1 MVTPNRPASA
11 MAFQE
16 SCGNSSVSSQWA
28 ARGASSRSATSR
40 ASLRSADCS
49 SLSGTNCTPASLRWS
64 PRAIRLEVEM
74 NESRIRWPTWIGV
87 ICDDL
92 ETQRRFYRD
101 ALGFRETGGS
111 GDWVHLEVPGGGLFE
126 LIQRDPSP
134 QYEA

>member
-1 MVTPNRPASA
+1 
-11 MAFQE
+11 
-16 SCGNSSVSSQWA
+16 
-28 ARGASSRSATSR
+28 
-40 ASLRSADCS
+40 
-49 SLSGTNCTPASLRWS
+49 
-64 PRAIRLEVEM
+64 M

-134 QYEA
+134 QYEEKRYQVGFTVDDIRQARAELIQRGVEPISEIEGGPAGSNSWCYFRDPEGNIFELTQWHDSAT